1 MNGSQTPVNSS
12 MAATTPSLPASALS
26 ASSLGHNPQVLPQTS
41 NSKQANSSASATN
54 TPSGINKL
62 IIGEAIVGSL
72 LILAGPF
79 LGEYVE
85 GMGGGKT
92 IAIVLAIAHYGF
104 HIIGGAVL
112 FKAGLDW
119 GKHQH

>member
-1 MNGSQTPVNSS
+1 MG
-12 MAATTPSLPASALS
+12 AASLNQ
-26 ASSLGHNPQVLPQTS
+26 HHQVLPQTPGDKPDG
-41 NSKQANSSASATN
+41 NATPTN
-54 TPSGINKL
+54 ATPSGINKL
-62 IIGEAIVGSL
+62 IIGEAIIGSL

-79 LGEYVE
+79 LGEYFE

-92 IAIVLAIAHYGF
+92 IAVVLAIAHYGF